1 MLLLVGY
8 LDGGRFP
15 QTSPISN
22 KGGRSRN
29 QVFTIFYFFTKF
41 ETADYIRFELFLI
54 GQIPYLKYINL
65 YIHFLFISQ
74 EMLIITGLNMSVLLS
89 HNGFCMPPLLDFMLS
104 GRLSLCFLS
113 AQPRFSLENQY
124 LKTVWLNVC
133 RIHK

>member
-1 MLLLVGY
+1 MFKKPGIY
-8 LDGGRFP
+8 
-15 QTSPISN
+15 
-22 KGGRSRN
+22 
-29 QVFTIFYFFTKF
+29 IFFFFTKF